1 MPGATERRHLY
12 HPVPRSLP
20 VLPALVL
27 SLLAAAA
34 PRVTRAQA
42 PGDKLD
48 PLLRP
53 LLDPAVAARIERTPR
68 IAALSAALRRPL
80 ANVIVLRRE
89 PGQTQTLVDVFVS
102 LTGPSPNLI
111 EALGGRVVA
120 RAGSLLGARVPLSAL
135 AALGAD
141 ARVRYVQAARRVKP
155 TNDLAMQ
162 DIRASQVRTVSN
174 GIFTGATGSG
184 AIVGVFDTG
193 IDWSHPDFQHPDGTT
208 RILYIWDLTTTGTA
222 PGTIGG
228 VDFTGGNE
236 CSAAVINA
244 RSCSEHDVAGH
255 GSHVAGIAA
264 GDGSAGSA
272 FQYAGVA
279 PEADIIA
286 AKGGD
291 FSFSTADI
299 IAGIQ
304 YIFAR
309 ADQLGRPAVVNLSL
323 GTLFGPHDGTEAEEQ
338 AIDALSGPGHIV
350 VVAAGNDGSNP
361 TATTGNTP
369 FLVHATRTLAAA
381 GDTAQIAVSVPA
393 YTPEAGDLN
402 DAMLFSLWYDGRD
415 SLSVTVQRPDGSTF
429 SEHTGDPIDSS
440 DAAQGR
446 IFIYNAADGP
456 APQNGDRQGE
466 IEMYDGNPT
475 QPPAPGTWVITL
487 RLDNRGGSG
496 RFDLWEYATSSS
508 LGGSQISSGGDNG
521 YLVGSPG
528 NAARAI
534 TVAAH
539 VNRVNWTA
547 KAGNFRFAVREQV
560 GDLATFSSSGPTR
573 PVRDSLPSRQKPEL
587 SAPGKGVFSVYSSTS
602 TPPVPDFFLATDG
615 VHVLFSGT
623 SMSTPMVTGSIAL
636 LLERRF
642 DLTPEQVR
650 AVLTGTARQDGFTAT
665 AYGTGSAVPSGSPN
679 ESWGAGK
686 LDVQAALN
694 QLPAALTA
702 MPGTTSPAGQRLR
715 IGANAALQLV
725 VTAGPDEGVQLDT
738 IRVAGVSNHAL
749 SDFVTELD
757 LYRDSTSGGAIPAGP
772 PLVVVPAPFAGG
784 ATPSFTGLSSSLPSG
799 GRLTYLLAVKLNDH
813 LRQGDTLGLR
823 VSTVLGTG
831 TPSARRAKAIIP
843 APVASRFGSA
853 SLLQG
858 EAILVSENPVRSG
871 RVIFSYD
878 SIPRSIALYN
888 FAGLR
893 VRDFTALP
901 LNGFTWDVRGES
913 PGLPNG
919 MYILVVNTGSQVVR
933 QRLMILSPAR

>member
-1 MPGATERRHLY
+1 MPRSF
-12 HPVPRSLP
+12 PVP
-20 VLPALVL
+20 PALVL

-34 PRVTRAQA
+34 LPRATSAQA

-53 LLDPAVAARIERTPR
+53 LLDPAVVARIERTPR
-68 IAALSAALRRPL
+68 IAALGSALRRPL

-102 LTGPSPNLI
+102 VTGPAPNLI

-135 AALGAD
+135 AALRAD
-141 ARVRYVQAARRVKP
+141 GRVRYVQAARRVKL

-174 GIFTGATGSG
+174 GTFTGATGSG
-184 AIVGVFDTG
+184 VIVGVFDTG
-193 IDWSHPDFQHPDGTT
+193 IDWSHPDFQNPDGTT

-236 CSAAVINA
+236 CSAAVINT
-244 RSCSEHDVAGH
+244 RSCTEHDIAGH

-279 PEADIIA
+279 PEADIISV
-286 AKGGD
+286 KGGD
-291 FSFSTADI
+291 FGFSTLDI
-299 IAGIQ
+299 ITGIQ

-309 ADQLGRPAVVNLSL
+309 ADQLRRPAVVNLSL
-323 GTLFGPHDGTEAEEQ
+323 GTLFGPHDGTESEEQ
-338 AIDALSGPGHIV
+338 AIDSISGPGHIV
-350 VVAAGNDGSNP
+350 VIAAGNDGSNP

-369 FLVHATRTLAAA
+369 TFLVHATRTLAAV

-393 YTPEAGDLN
+393 YTPDAGDLN
-402 DAMLFSLWYDGRD
+402 DAMLFSMWYDGRD
-415 SLSVTVQRPDGSTF
+415 SITVTVQRPDGSTF
-429 SEHTGDPIDSS
+429 FRRTGDPIDSS
-440 DAAQGR
+440 DAPQGR
-446 IFIYNAADGP
+446 IFIYNAAFGP
-456 APQNGDRQGE
+456 AAQNGDRQGE
-466 IEMYDGNPT
+466 IEMYDGNPA
-475 QPPAPGTWVITL
+475 QPPAAGSWVITL
-487 RLDNRGGSG
+487 RLDNRAGSG
-496 RFDLWEYATSSS
+496 RFDLWEYGTSSS
-508 LGGSQISSGGDNG
+508 LSSSQISSGGDNG

-547 KAGNFRFAVREQV
+547 QGGRFQFVVREQV

-602 TPPVPDFFLATDG
+602 TPPAPSAFIATDG

-623 SMSTPMVTGSIAL
+623 SMATPMVTGSIAL
-636 LLERRF
+636 LLERRS

-650 AVLTGTARQDGFTAT
+650 AVLTGTARPDGFTAT
-665 AYGTGSAVPSGSPN
+665 SYETGSGVPSGSPN
-679 ESWGAGK
+679 ASWGAGK
-686 LDVQAALN
+686 LDVQAALA
-694 QLPAALTA
+694 QVPAALTVV
-702 MPGTTSPAGQRLR
+702 PGTTSPTGQRVR
-715 IGANAALQLV
+715 IGANAALQFV

-738 IRVAGVSNHAL
+738 IKVAGVSNHAL

-757 LYRDSTSGGAIPAGP
+757 LYRDSTGGGAIPPGP
-772 PLVVVPAPFAGG
+772 PLVAVSAPFAGG
-784 ATPSFTGLSSSLPSG
+784 ATPSFTGLSSNLPSG
-799 GRLTYLLAVKLNDH
+799 GRFTYLLAVKLNDH

-853 SLLQG
+853 SLLAG

-919 MYILVVNTGSQVVR
+919 MYILVVNTGAQVVR

>member
-1 MPGATERRHLY
+1 MPRSF
-12 HPVPRSLP
+12 PVP
-20 VLPALVL
+20 PAFVL

-34 PRVTRAQA
+34 LPCATSAQVQA
-42 PGDKLD
+42 NKLD

-53 LLDPAVAARIERTPR
+53 LLDPAVVARIERTPR
-68 IAALSAALRRPL
+68 IAGVGPALRRSL
-80 ANVIVLRRE
+80 ADLLVLRRE

-102 LTGPSPNLI
+102 LTGPSPDMI

-120 RAGSLLGARVPLSAL
+120 RVGSLLGARVPLSAL
-135 AALGAD
+135 SALRAD
-141 ARVRYVQAARRVKP
+141 GRVRYVQAARRVKP

-184 AIVGVFDTG
+184 VIVGVFDTG
-193 IDWSHPDFQHPDGTT
+193 IDWSHQDFRHADGTT
-208 RILYIWDLTTTGTA
+208 RILYIWDLTTNGTA
-222 PGTIGG
+222 PGLVGG
-228 VDFTGGNE
+228 QNFSSGNE

-244 RSCSEHDVAGH
+244 GSCSEHDIAAH

-264 GDGSAGSA
+264 GDGSGGSA

-286 AKGGD
+286 VKGGD

-299 IAGIQ
+299 ISGLQ

-350 VVAAGNDGSNP
+350 VIAAGNDGSNP

-369 FLVHATRTLAAA
+369 FFLVHATRTLAAV
-381 GDTAQIAVSVPA
+381 GDTAQIGDTVPP
-393 YTPEAGDLN
+393 YTPATGDQN
-402 DAMLFSLWYDGRD
+402 DFMLFTLWYDGRD
-415 SLSVTVQRPDGSTF
+415 SITVTVRRPDGTTF
-429 SEHTGDPIDSS
+429 SRRTGDPVDSS

-446 IFIYNAADGP
+446 IFIYNAAGGP
-456 APQNGDRQGE
+456 SGQNGDRQGE
-466 IEMYDGNPT
+466 IEMYDGDPT
-475 QPPAPGTWVITL
+475 QPPAPGRWVITL
-487 RLDNRGGSG
+487 RLDQRGGSG

-508 LGGSQISSGGDNG
+508 LGNSQISSGGDNG

-547 KAGNFRFAVREQV
+547 QAGRFQFLVREQV

-573 PVRDSLPSRQKPEL
+573 PVRDSLPSRPKPEL

-602 TPPVPDFFLATDG
+602 TPPAPGALLATDG
-615 VHVLFSGT
+615 THVLFSGT

-636 LLERRF
+636 LLERRS

-650 AVLTGTARQDGFTAT
+650 TVLTGTARQDGFTAT
-665 AYGTGSAVPSGSPN
+665 SYETGSGVSSGSPN
-679 ESWGAGK
+679 ASWGAGK
-686 LDVQAALN
+686 LDVQAALA
-694 QLPAALTA
+694 QVPAALTV
-702 MPGTTSPAGQRLR
+702 MPGTTSPPGQRLR
-715 IGANAALQLV
+715 IGANPALQFV
-725 VTAGPDEGVQLDT
+725 VTAWPVEGVQLDT
-738 IRVAGVSNHAL
+738 IRVTGVSNHAL

-757 LYRDSTSGGAIPAGP
+757 LYRDSTGGGAIPPGQ
-772 PLVVVPAPFAGG
+772 PLVVVPAPFASG

-799 GRLTYLLAVKLNDH
+799 GRLTYLLAVRVNDH
-813 LRQGDTLGLR
+813 LRQGDTLGLH

-901 LNGFTWDVRGES
+901 VNGFTWDVRGES

>member
-1 MPGATERRHLY
+1 M
-12 HPVPRSLP
+12 PRSLP
-20 VLPALVL
+20 VPPAFVL

-34 PRVTRAQA
+34 LPCATSAQVQA
-42 PGDKLD
+42 NKLD

-53 LLDPAVAARIERTPR
+53 LLDPAVVARIERTPR
-68 IAALSAALRRPL
+68 IAGVGPALRRSL
-80 ANVIVLRRE
+80 ADLLVLRRE
-89 PGQTQTLVDVFVS
+89 PGLTQTLVDVFVS
-102 LTGPSPNLI
+102 LTGPSPDMI

-120 RAGSLLGARVPLSAL
+120 RVGSLLGARVPLSAL
-135 AALGAD
+135 SALRAD
-141 ARVRYVQAARRVKP
+141 GRVRYVQAARRVKP

-174 GIFTGATGSG
+174 GVFTGATGSG
-184 AIVGVFDTG
+184 VIVGVFDTG
-193 IDWSHPDFQHPDGTT
+193 IDWSHPDFQNPDGTT

-244 RSCSEHDVAGH
+244 RSCTEHDVAAH

-264 GDGSAGSA
+264 GDGSSGSA

-286 AKGGD
+286 VKGGD
-291 FSFSTADI
+291 FGFSTLDI
-299 IAGIQ
+299 ISGLQ

-350 VVAAGNDGSNP
+350 VIAAGNDGSNP

-369 FLVHATRTLAAA
+369 FFLVHATRTLAAV
-381 GDTAQIAVSVPA
+381 GDTAQIGDTVPP
-393 YTPEAGDLN
+393 YTPATGDQN
-402 DAMLFSLWYDGRD
+402 DFMLFTLWYDGRD
-415 SLSVTVQRPDGSTF
+415 SITVTVRRPDGTTF
-429 SEHTGDPIDSS
+429 SRRTGDPVDSS

-446 IFIYNAADGP
+446 IFIYNAAGGP
-456 APQNGDRQGE
+456 SGQNGDRQGE
-466 IEMYDGNPT
+466 IEMYDGDPT
-475 QPPAPGTWVITL
+475 QPPAPGRWVITL
-487 RLDNRGGSG
+487 RLDQRGGSG

-508 LGGSQISSGGDNG
+508 LGNSQISSGGDNG

-547 KAGNFRFAVREQV
+547 QAGRFQFLVREQV

-602 TPPVPDFFLATDG
+602 TPPAPGALLATDG
-615 VHVLFSGT
+615 THVLFSGT

-636 LLERRF
+636 LLERRS

-650 AVLTGTARQDGFTAT
+650 TVLTGTARQDGFTAT
-665 AYGTGSAVPSGSPN
+665 SYETGSGVSSGSPN
-679 ESWGAGK
+679 ASWGAGK
-686 LDVQAALN
+686 LDVQAALA
-694 QLPAALTA
+694 QVPAALTV
-702 MPGTTSPAGQRLR
+702 MPGTTSPTGQRLR
-715 IGANAALQLV
+715 IGANPALQFV
-725 VTAGPDEGVQLDT
+725 VTAWPVEGVQLDT
-738 IRVAGVSNHAL
+738 IRVTGVSNHAL

-757 LYRDSTSGGAIPAGP
+757 LYRDSTGGGAIPPGP
-772 PLVVVPAPFAGG
+772 PLVVVPAPFASG

-799 GRLTYLLAVKLNDH
+799 GRLTYLLAVRVNDH
-813 LRQGDTLGLR
+813 LRQGDSLGLH

-843 APVASRFGSA
+843 APVASHFGRA

-893 VRDFTALP
+893 VRDFSALP
-901 LNGFTWDVRGES
+901 VNGFTWDVRGES